1 MIKKTRP
8 ANQIRPQISSM
19 PRDRSEAAEQL
30 ELYRLVAKRQRIQ
43 SEIKLIEQRTQLLKQ
58 QLEGLNGKIEET
70 ESKIQELRRSDS
82 APTSTTP
89 NTSASKSST
98 VNNKV
103 PKQEVKKT
111 DDSSTFYFEY

>member
-43 SEIKLIEQRTQLLKQ
+43 SELKLIEKRADLLKQ
-58 QLEGLNGKIEET
+58 QLEILGGKIGDT
-70 ESKIQELRRSDS
+70 EKRIQLLRESDS
-82 APTSTTP
+82 APTSTPP
-89 NTSASKSST
+89 NTSANQNST
-98 VNNKV
+98 VTKKV
-103 PKQEVKKT
+103 PQKEVKKT
-111 DDSSTFYFEY
+111 EDTSTFYFEY

>member
-1 MIKKTRP
+1 MLKKTRP

-43 SEIKLIEQRTQLLKQ
+43 SELKLIEKRAEILKQ
-58 QLEGLNGKIEET
+58 QLDILGGKIGDT
-70 ESKIQELRRSDS
+70 EKRIQDIRQSDS

-89 NTSASKSST
+89 NTSGSQGST
-98 VNNKV
+98 VTNKAA
-103 PKQEVKKT
+103 KKEVKKT
-111 DDSSTFYFEY
+111 EDTSTFYFEY